1 MIFKKFKYVS
11 IFYLSIIILITGVG
25 VYVLFNTYFWLTS
38 IWIFAIDI
46 VIAVI
51 FLKFVSKEHRKLSH
65 FLISVNQDDFN
76 PPYTKSF
83 EDLDFNQ
90 AFEKL
95 SKVIISLRNEAQINY
110 QYIQTIVNQINTSII
125 CVDESN
131 KIVLSNS
138 SSNTLFNKNVLRNID
153 SLQISNEDLPALLRN
168 FKINEKKLIK
178 IKICDELCNYSV
190 QLAEFK
196 LLKNRYRLF
205 SFHNVQSELEQN
217 ELESWQKLTRV
228 MAHEIMNS
236 AIPISN
242 LSGLVYNKLFNE
254 KDEFIKSINKDQEE
268 DVKEG
273 LQTIESRS
281 KGLVNFVEATRNFT
295 KMPKP
300 ELNELKVVNL
310 INRTE
315 SLLKVKL
322 LENKIDF
329 KVNIESD
336 ELKIIADKSLIEQV
350 LINLLVNAI
359 DAVQE
364 SDNPA
369 IKIDVL
375 KNKENHTFIS
385 IEDNGKGIEE
395 DNLENIFI
403 PFFTTKREGSGIGLS
418 LAKQIMFLHKGSINV
433 RSIPQIG
440 TKFVLSF

>member
-1 MIFKKFKYVS
+1 MVFKKFKYVS
-11 IFYLSIIILITGVG
+11 IFYLSIIVLITGVG

>member
-1 MIFKKFKYVS
+1 MVFKKFKYVS

-242 LSGLVYNKLFNE
+242 LSGLVYNKLFSE
-254 KDEFIKSINKDQEE
+254 KDEFKKSINKDQEE

>member
-1 MIFKKFKYVS
+1 
-11 IFYLSIIILITGVG
+11 
-25 VYVLFNTYFWLTS
+25 
-38 IWIFAIDI
+38 
-46 VIAVI
+46 
-51 FLKFVSKEHRKLSH
+51 
-65 FLISVNQDDFN
+65 
-76 PPYTKSF
+76 
-83 EDLDFNQ
+83 
-90 AFEKL
+90 
-95 SKVIISLRNEAQINY
+95 
-110 QYIQTIVNQINTSII
+110 
-125 CVDESN
+125 
-131 KIVLSNS
+131 
-138 SSNTLFNKNVLRNID
+138 
-153 SLQISNEDLPALLRN
+153 
-168 FKINEKKLIK
+168 
-178 IKICDELCNYSV
+178 
-190 QLAEFK
+190 
-196 LLKNRYRLF
+196 
-205 SFHNVQSELEQN
+205 
-217 ELESWQKLTRV
+217 
-228 MAHEIMNS
+228 
-236 AIPISN
+236 
-242 LSGLVYNKLFNE
+242 
-254 KDEFIKSINKDQEE
+254 
-268 DVKEG
+268 VKEG